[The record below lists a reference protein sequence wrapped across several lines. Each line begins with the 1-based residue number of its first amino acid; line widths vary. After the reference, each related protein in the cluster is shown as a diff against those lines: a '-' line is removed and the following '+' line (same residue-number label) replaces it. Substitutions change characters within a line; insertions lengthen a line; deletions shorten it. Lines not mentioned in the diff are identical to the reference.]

1 MLTHARAQVLG
12 RCVQRLVSGPSA
24 ATLWGL
30 AGSVLSTFQNL
41 ALLEGVHSM
50 LGMVSSPLATTGVT
64 VTPPPPPIS
73 DPLPTPTTIRTCF
86 FVVATDCGLVGGGGR
101 PQLVGGPPNGDD
113 EAVPNVSTYSRLL
126 WGLK

>member
-24 ATLWGL
+24 GTLWGL

-64 VTPPPPPIS
+64 VTPPPP
-73 DPLPTPTTIRTCF
+73 DPRPSPDPHYNSHLF
-86 FVVATDCGLVGGGGR
+86 FVVATD
-101 PQLVGGPPNGDD
+101 
-113 EAVPNVSTYSRLL
+113 
-126 WGLK
+126 